1 MAAATL
7 DHFPPDTKVE
17 VWTKTGDSFD
27 GGGRGKKVES
37 TQVGTDGSL
46 VLVGLKED
54 TEYWCVGDTGRV
66 VDFIAAD
73 PEPRTGKGKGKSSR
87 QGRARKPKGR
97 AAQTSAGE
105 GDKASST
112 PGKAAVKRPSGGGDP
127 ISATQQGGGGRSLSK
142 HDEKKTGREGKATQR
157 PKKVDT
163 PGQTVRRGR
172 KGVTGARGSRS

>member
-27 GGGRGKKVES
+27 GGGRGRRIES
-37 TQVGTDGSL
+37 DIQVGTDGSL
-46 VLVGLKED
+46 VLTGLDED
-54 TEYWCVGDTGRV
+54 KEYWCVGDTGRV
-66 VDFIAAD
+66 VDFIAVD
-73 PEPRTGKGKGKSSR
+73 PEPKGGTSK
-87 QGRARKPKGR
+87 RKKAPKGR
-97 AAQTSAGE
+97 AAQPSAGE

-112 PGKAAVKRPSGGGDP
+112 PGKAKAKRPSGGGDP

-157 PKKVDT
+157 PKRVDT

-172 KGVTGARGSRS
+172 KGISGARGTRS